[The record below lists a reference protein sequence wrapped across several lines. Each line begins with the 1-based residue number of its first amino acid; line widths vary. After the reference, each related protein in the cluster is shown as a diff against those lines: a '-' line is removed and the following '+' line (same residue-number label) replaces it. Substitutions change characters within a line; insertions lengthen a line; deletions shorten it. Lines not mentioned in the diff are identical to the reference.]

1 MFIHLGQETVVKQE
15 DVVGIFDM
23 DNTTI
28 SKHTRKF
35 LNLSEKN
42 GEVVNITYELPKS
55 FVVCAK
61 NKGKSKK
68 VYISQISSLTLL
80 KRSGFLNINE

>member
-1 MFIHLGQETVVKQE
+1 MYLHLGN
-15 DVVGIFDM
+15 DVVVRKKDIIAIFDM

-35 LNLSEKN
+35 LNFAEKR

-61 NKGKSKK
+61 NKGKNKK

>member
-1 MFIHLGQETVVKQE
+1 MFIHLGQETVVKQDE
-15 DVVGIFDM
+15 VVGIFDM

-35 LNLSEKN
+35 LNFAEKR

-55 FVVCAK
+55 FVVTNTK
-61 NKGKSKK
+61 KGKKIH
-68 VYISQISSLTLL
+68 ISPVSVGTIL
-80 KRSGFLNINE
+80 KRTESKIPT

>member
-1 MFIHLGQETVVKQE
+1 MFIHLGQETVVKQDE
-15 DVVGIFDM
+15 VVGIFDM

-35 LNLSEKN
+35 LNFAEKR

-61 NKGKSKK
+61 NKGKNKK
-68 VYISQISSLTLL
+68 VYISQISSLTLH